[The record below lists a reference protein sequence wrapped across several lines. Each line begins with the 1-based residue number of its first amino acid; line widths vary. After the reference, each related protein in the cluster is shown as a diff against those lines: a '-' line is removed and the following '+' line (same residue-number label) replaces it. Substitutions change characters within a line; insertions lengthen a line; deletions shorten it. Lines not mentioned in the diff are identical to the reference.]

1 MFRNLNLKCLNT
13 FVWLHFQLKYNSMI
27 NLRFFY
33 REKSKAPVK
42 VLEKNLDFSGIDGI
56 YKHSNEIELK

>member
-1 MFRNLNLKCLNT
+1 
-13 FVWLHFQLKYNSMI
+13 MI